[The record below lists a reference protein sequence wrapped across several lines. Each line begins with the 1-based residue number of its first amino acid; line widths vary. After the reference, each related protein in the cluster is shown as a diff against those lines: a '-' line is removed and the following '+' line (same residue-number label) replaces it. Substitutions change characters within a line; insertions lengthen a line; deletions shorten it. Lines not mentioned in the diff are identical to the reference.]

1 MVKPE
6 VQLLGYGSHRNKI
19 DSEGA
24 IVLHDLTMKA
34 IILTATIAGAMAL
47 SACSTPETTTT
58 TSTTKARK
66 VNYASQANVKTING
80 KRYIWVPGQLGSNM
94 SGHWV
99 LEGSREAETL
109 GVQQATAGTLAGWQ
123 GTSGEGQVPE
133 GAKKTQGF

>member
-1 MVKPE
+1 
-6 VQLLGYGSHRNKI
+6 
-19 DSEGA
+19 
-24 IVLHDLTMKA
+24 MKA

-47 SACSTPETTTT
+47 SACSTAETSTT

-109 GVQQATAGTLAGWQ
+109 GVQQATAGTLAAWQ
-123 GTSGEGQVPE
+123 GTSGEGRVPDN
-133 GAKKTQGF
+133 GPKKDQGGF

>member
-1 MVKPE
+1 
-6 VQLLGYGSHRNKI
+6 
-19 DSEGA
+19 
-24 IVLHDLTMKA
+24 MKT
-34 IILTATIAGAMAL
+34 IIITATIAGAMAL
-47 SACSTPETTTT
+47 GACSATQTSTTTS

-99 LEGSREAETL
+99 LEDSREAQTL
-109 GVQQATAGTLAGWQ
+109 GVQQATAGTLGGWQ

-133 GAKKTQGF
+133 GAKKTQGL